1 MPPAPPPTPTSAAAL
16 QRDYSRSQLT
26 FSIAIFLL
34 IAVGLVREAPAL
46 LERRARSRAH
56 AAPVRLVLGSA
67 FSRGGGGGG
76 DVGARARDAVESRAA
91 RALRGGAVGA
101 DGAAASPPP
110 PPLPPHAYDPLD
122 VLWHPR
128 CQLPDEP
135 VADGARY
142 AADVCVSSELDE
154 RSRRDA
160 IRAGYAPFARS
171 LGLRVV
177 FFAGA
182 PYGGGE
188 GANHSVTSAEW
199 EQRAHGDLVL
209 LPMRDT
215 YGNLTLKSLAMT
227 AYAARCGRGEYYI
240 KADDDV
246 FVFAWRL
253 VRFLEKLTL
262 DSAGWKRALG
272 VYAGTFWVDAAPILA
287 WDNKNF
293 EPGYTL
299 TESPPRNAS
308 LPPLIRGSHYM
319 PYAGGPFYI
328 LSRAA
333 AEWLGSRAPTLNW
346 GWRNEDM
353 AMGSMLIGA
362 DVEFVNT
369 FLVKVLHWRWSTP
382 PLIALHNIDDRD
394 RVEAWHAEWAA
405 NFSAPE

>member
-1 MPPAPPPTPTSAAAL
+1 MKTAPPTPTTSA
-16 QRDYSRSQLT
+16 QRESRSQLT
-26 FSIAIFLL
+26 FSIVIFLL
-34 IAVGLVREAPAL
+34 IAAGLVREAPLL
-46 LERRARSRAH
+46 LERRARSRAR
-56 AAPVRLVLGSA
+56 AAPVRLVLGSS
-67 FSRGGGGGG
+67 FPRGAGS

-91 RALRGGAVGA
+91 RVLRGGATDAAATAPTGSA
-101 DGAAASPPP
+101 GDGASPPRAR
-110 PPLPPHAYDPLD
+110 AYDPLN
-122 VLWHPR
+122 VLWYPR

-135 VADGARY
+135 VADGVRY
-142 AADVCVSSELDE
+142 AADLCVSSELDE

-160 IRAGYAPFARS
+160 IRAGYAPYARS
-171 LGLRVV
+171 LGLRVL
-177 FFAGA
+177 FFAGE

-188 GANHSVTSAEW
+188 GAAHSRTSAEW
-199 EQRAHGDLVL
+199 EARTYGDLVL

-215 YGNLTLKSLAMT
+215 YGNLTLKSLAMS
-227 AYAARCGRGEYYI
+227 AYAAHCGRGDYYI

-293 EPGYTL
+293 EPHYTL
-299 TESPPRNAS
+299 TESPPRNES

-382 PLIALHNIDDRD
+382 PLIALHNIDDRE
-394 RVEAWHAEWAA
+394 RIEAWHAELSA
-405 NFSAPE
+405 NFSQPG